1 MYFQESPFPQLIK
14 IIIIFLVFFF
24 FFFSIR
30 KKKDLLKDL
39 FIDPVM
45 QVSSL
50 CPVLLAACTRLAVL
64 TCLSVAFQK

>member
-1 MYFQESPFPQLIK
+1 M
-14 IIIIFLVFFF
+14 
-24 FFFSIR
+24 R

>member
-1 MYFQESPFPQLIK
+1 MFFQESPFPQLIK
-14 IIIIFLVFFF
+14 IIIIFLVVF
-24 FFFSIR
+24 FFFSMR
-30 KKKDLLKDL
+30 EKKDLLKDL